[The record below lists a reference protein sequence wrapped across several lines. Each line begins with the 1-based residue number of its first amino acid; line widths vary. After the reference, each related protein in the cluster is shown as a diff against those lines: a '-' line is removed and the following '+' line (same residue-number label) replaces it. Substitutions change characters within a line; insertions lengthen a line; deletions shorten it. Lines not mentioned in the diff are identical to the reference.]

1 MTYCQLLLHEARVYN
16 LPDMKNITITL
27 DEAMAIW
34 LREYAAKNGVS
45 VSRFV
50 GDLVHERMRERR
62 EYDEAMR
69 RFLSQKPFHF
79 GWADG
84 RRPTR
89 EEIHNRARAR
99 TDMARESSSSKE
111 TK

>member
-1 MTYCQLLLHEARVYN
+1 MGPQPTWGRN
-16 LPDMKNITITL
+16 MKNITITL
-27 DEAMAIW
+27 DEAMAVW
-34 LREYAAKNGVS
+34 LREHAAKNGVS

-89 EEIHNRARAR
+89 EEVHDRARAR
-99 TDMARESSSSKE
+99 VDMVHDSSSLE
-111 TK
+111 DTK

>member
-1 MTYCQLLLHEARVYN
+1 
-16 LPDMKNITITL
+16 MKNITVTL
-27 DEAMAIW
+27 DEAMALW
-34 LREYAAKNGVS
+34 LREHAAKSGVS
-45 VSRFV
+45 VSRFL

-89 EEIHNRARAR
+89 DEINDRALARA
-99 TDMARESSSSKE
+99 DMARELSPPKD

>member
-1 MTYCQLLLHEARVYN
+1 MLAGTRVPIN
-16 LPDMKNITITL
+16 GGLNMKNITVTL

-34 LREYAAKNGVS
+34 LREHAAKNGVS
-45 VSRFV
+45 VSRYL
-50 GDLVHERMRERR
+50 GDMVHERMRERH

-89 EEIHNRARAR
+89 QELHDRARAR
-99 TDMARESSSSKE
+99 TDMAHDSSSPKE

>member
-1 MTYCQLLLHEARVYN
+1 MCCWDAAFTTWGRN
-16 LPDMKNITITL
+16 MKNITITL

-34 LREYAAKNGVS
+34 LREHAAKNGVS

-69 RFLSQKPFHF
+69 RFLAQKPFHF
-79 GWADG
+79 EWADG
-84 RRPTR
+84 HRPTR
-89 EEIHNRARAR
+89 EEIHDRARA
-99 TDMARESSSSKE
+99 DMARESSSSKE
-111 TK
+111 TR